1 MGNPFH
7 DAHTG
12 EFSSGGDA
20 AASGDH
26 QGAQPT
32 NKEMRNVPGHGLVRR
47 SKPIAMHAGRIASE
61 LLTAEAAAAADV
73 YARRQFAAFRAEAA
87 QKMTGP
93 KSCTSIARQQRAN

>member
-47 SKPIAMHAGRIASE
+47 SKPIAMHAGRMSVGTSNGGGGGGGGRLRKKAIRGVPGGSGSE
-61 LLTAEAAAAADV
+61 DDWSKILHEHRKAAT
-73 YARRQFAAFRAEAA
+73 R
-87 QKMTGP
+87 
-93 KSCTSIARQQRAN
+93 